1 MPHHDGRNPTTS
13 AAVVSMNVA
22 SADAASVNTDQQF
35 VIPRLRLS
43 NVDNVNLVVI
53 GKHERLH
60 SISLSS
66 SFIDCLS

>member
-1 MPHHDGRNPTTS
+1 
-13 AAVVSMNVA
+13 MNVA

-43 NVDNVNLVVI
+43 NVDNVKLVVI